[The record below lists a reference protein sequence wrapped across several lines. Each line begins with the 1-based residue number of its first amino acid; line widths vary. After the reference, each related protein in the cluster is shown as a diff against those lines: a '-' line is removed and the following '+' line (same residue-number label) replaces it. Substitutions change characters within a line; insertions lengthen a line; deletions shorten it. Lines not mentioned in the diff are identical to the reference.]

1 MTKQRTPV
9 SPMVKIGQRTAYQ
22 IFSAIVGGRQKL
34 SVRLGVYWVNPR
46 TGQAVIIPE
55 MDLWN
60 YEEQTRARQA
70 AKKHL
75 EKLTADFF
83 QAEPTV
89 VEYVNQATRSLPQP
103 TREEKVII
111 RGNEQACSKSRRQ
124 SPPPKPYPDPN
135 DY

>member
-9 SPMVKIGQRTAYQ
+9 SPIVKIGQRTAYQ
-22 IFSAIVGGRQKL
+22 IFSAIVGGRQRL
-34 SVRLGVYWVNPR
+34 SARLGIYWVNPR

-83 QAEPTV
+83 QNQPTEV
-89 VEYVNQATRSLPQP
+89 QYVNQATSNLPQP
-103 TREEKVII
+103 TREEKVVF
-111 RGNEQACSKSRRQ
+111 RGKGQACSKPRRP
-124 SPPPKPYPDPN
+124 STPPKPYPDPN